1 MKHHLA
7 TTALTTTL
15 ILTACT
21 PQPTPPNT
29 TTITNDF
36 RQAVT
41 QTVQATGL
49 PDQQLTYNT
58 GKPYDTDYFT
68 HQPLTTAITPCGDT
82 KEGGL
87 KYSYSVVIKGDT
99 RYPANQWQT
108 QENKVRQKWQ
118 EQGWEVKNV
127 APGFNK
133 PGITIGTTTEHGVTI
148 LYSVAEGRIDYI
160 QVDSPCLAE
169 LAPTPTN

>member
-7 TTALTTTL
+7 TTALATTL
-15 ILTACT
+15 TLTACT

-29 TTITNDF
+29 TAITNDF

-49 PDQQLTYNT
+49 PDQQLTYND
-58 GKPYDTDYFT
+58 KPYSTDYFT
-68 HQPLTTAITPCGDT
+68 NQPLKPTSCGGNAKDGFHYSYRAVIEGDT
-82 KEGGL
+82 
-87 KYSYSVVIKGDT
+87 T
-99 RYPANQWQT
+99 YPANQWQT
-108 QENKVRQKWQ
+108 QENKVRQRWQ

-160 QVDSPCLAE
+160 RVYSPCLAE
-169 LAPTPTN
+169 LAPTPTPTN